1 MSCVG
6 FFTPRQLARVRA
18 AAADTTPVSS
28 FRSPAATE
36 GKIDRVRSM
45 AGSADPRIRESAAL
59 SSLADRAV
67 LSTLAVDRERS
78 VRCCVARNEHAPA
91 DVLELLAADTDAGV
105 RGWVAANA
113 STPPS
118 VLERLADDADPTVQA
133 VVAWAA
139 RWD

>member
-6 FFTPRQLARVRA
+6 FFTPQQLARVRA

-28 FRSPAATE
+28 FRSPPATE
-36 GKIDRVRSM
+36 AKVERVRVM
-45 AGSADPRIRESAAL
+45 ARSADPRIRESAAL
-59 SSLADRAV
+59 SHLADRAV
-67 LSTLAVDRERS
+67 LSILAADRERS
-78 VRCCVARNEHAPA
+78 VRCCAARNERAPA
-91 DVLELLAADTDAGV
+91 DVLEVLAADVDAGV

-113 STPPS
+113 STPVA
-118 VLERLADDADPTVQA
+118 VLEQLVHDPDPTVQA